1 MKTILITGGS
11 GFIGRHLCRAAI
23 NRKYTVI
30 VLTRDR
36 SMAAKHLPSD
46 VSLIDDLNQLEAY
59 PAVDIVV
66 NLAGQSLAE
75 GRWTMK
81 RKAQLLESRVGTTDK
96 LFNYFKTSNA
106 KPPQVVISGSAV
118 GFYGAGNG
126 EDKPITE
133 NAGSEANFSHYLCAQ
148 WEQSASQFESL
159 GSRVCYL
166 RTGIVLGEQGALAK
180 MLPPFKVGL
189 GGPFGNGNH
198 WMPWIHIQDIVNIA
212 LYCIN
217 QTSLQGAINGT
228 APHPVRNNEFVK
240 TLGAVLKRPAFFPL
254 PATVV
259 KLLFGQMG
267 EELLLQGKAVV
278 PKKLQDSG
286 YQFQYTNLRS
296 ALSDII
302 H

>member
-11 GFIGRHLCRAAI
+11 GFIGRYLCRAAI
-23 NRKYTVI
+23 KRKYTVI

-106 KPPQVVISGSAV
+106 KSPQVVISGSAV

-133 NAGSEANFSHYLCAQ
+133 NAGSEANFSQYLCAQ

-180 MLPPFKVGL
+180 MLPPFKLGL
-189 GGPFGNGNH
+189 GGPFGNGKH
-198 WMPWIHIQDIVNIA
+198 WMPWIHIQDIVNIV

-217 QTSLQGAINGT
+217 ETSLQGAINGT
-228 APHPVRNNEFVK
+228 APQPVRNHEFVK
-240 TLGAVLKRPAFFPL
+240 TLGAVLKRPAFFPM

-286 YQFQYTNLRS
+286 FQFQYTNLQS

>member
-23 NRKYTVI
+23 KRKYTVI

-228 APHPVRNNEFVK
+228 APNPVRNNEFVK

-254 PATVV
+254 PATVF
-259 KLLFGQMG
+259 KLLF
-267 EELLLQGKAVV
+267 
-278 PKKLQDSG
+278 
-286 YQFQYTNLRS
+286 
-296 ALSDII
+296 
-302 H
+302 

>member
-59 PAVDIVV
+59 PAVEIVV

-286 YQFQYTNLRS
+286 FQFQYTNLQS

>member
-23 NRKYTVI
+23 KRKYTVI

-286 YQFQYTNLRS
+286 FQFQYTNLQS

>member
-23 NRKYTVI
+23 KRKYTVI

-148 WEQSASQFESL
+148 WEHSASQFESL

-198 WMPWIHIQDIVNIA
+198 WMPWIHIEDIVNIA

-286 YQFQYTNLRS
+286 FQFQYTNLQS

>member
-23 NRKYTVI
+23 KRKYTVI

-59 PAVDIVV
+59 PAVEIVV

-286 YQFQYTNLRS
+286 FQFQYTNLQS

>member
-23 NRKYTVI
+23 KRKYTVI

-75 GRWTMK
+75 GRWTEK
-81 RKAQLLESRVGTTDK
+81 RKGQLLESRVGTTDK

-198 WMPWIHIQDIVNIA
+198 WMPWIHIEDIVNIA

-286 YQFQYTNLRS
+286 FQFQYTNLQS

>member
-23 NRKYTVI
+23 KRKYTVI

-81 RKAQLLESRVGTTDK
+81 RKGQLLESRVGTTDK

-198 WMPWIHIQDIVNIA
+198 WMPWIHIEDIVNIA

-228 APHPVRNNEFVK
+228 APQPVRNNEFVK

-286 YQFQYTNLRS
+286 FQFQYTNLQS

>member
-23 NRKYTVI
+23 KRKYTVI

-198 WMPWIHIQDIVNIA
+198 WMPWIHIQDIVNIV

-286 YQFQYTNLRS
+286 FQFQYTNLQS

>member
-23 NRKYTVI
+23 KRKYTVI

-198 WMPWIHIQDIVNIA
+198 WMPWIHIEDIVNIA

-228 APHPVRNNEFVK
+228 APQPVCNHEFVK
-240 TLGAVLKRPAFFPL
+240 TLGAVLKRPSFL
-254 PATVV
+254 PMPAPVV
-259 KLLFGQMG
+259 RLLFGQMG

-286 YQFQYTNLRS
+286 FQFQYTNLQS

>member
-23 NRKYTVI
+23 KRKYTVI

-166 RTGIVLGEQGALAK
+166 RIGIVLGEQGALAK

-198 WMPWIHIQDIVNIA
+198 WMPWIHIEDIVNIA

-286 YQFQYTNLRS
+286 FQFQYTNLQS

>member
-23 NRKYTVI
+23 KRKYTVI

-240 TLGAVLKRPAFFPL
+240 TLGAVLKRPAFFPM

-267 EELLLQGKAVV
+267 EELLLQGKSVV

-286 YQFQYTNLRS
+286 YPFQYTNLQS

-302 H
+302 Q

>member
-23 NRKYTVI
+23 KRKYTVI

-96 LFNYFKTSNA
+96 LFNYFKTSKA

-217 QTSLQGAINGT
+217 QASLQGAINGT

-286 YQFQYTNLRS
+286 FQFQYTNLQS

>member
-23 NRKYTVI
+23 KRKYTVI

-46 VSLIDDLNQLEAY
+46 VSLFDDLNQLEAY

-75 GRWTMK
+75 GRWTEK
-81 RKAQLLESRVGTTDK
+81 RKGQLLESRVGTTDK

-198 WMPWIHIQDIVNIA
+198 WMPWIHIEDIVNIA

-286 YQFQYTNLRS
+286 FQFQYTNLQS

>member
-59 PAVDIVV
+59 PAVEIVV

>member
-198 WMPWIHIQDIVNIA
+198 WMPWIHIEDIVNIA

-286 YQFQYTNLRS
+286 FQFQYTNLQS

>member
-286 YQFQYTNLRS
+286 FQFQYTNLQS

>member
-23 NRKYTVI
+23 KRKYTVI

-126 EDKPITE
+126 DDKPITE
-133 NAGSEANFSHYLCAQ
+133 NAGSEANFSQYLCAQ
-148 WEQSASQFESL
+148 WEQSASQFENL

-180 MLPPFKVGL
+180 MLPPFKAGL

-198 WMPWIHIQDIVNIA
+198 WMPWIHIQDIVNIV

-228 APHPVRNNEFVK
+228 APQPVRNNEFVK
-240 TLGAVLKRPAFFPL
+240 TLGAVLKRPSFL
-254 PATVV
+254 PMPAPVV
-259 KLLFGQMG
+259 RLLFGQMG

>member
-23 NRKYTVI
+23 KRKYTVI

>member
-23 NRKYTVI
+23 KRKYTVI

-198 WMPWIHIQDIVNIA
+198 WMPWIHIEDIVNIA

-286 YQFQYTNLRS
+286 FQFQYTNLQS

>member
-23 NRKYTVI
+23 KRKYTVI

-81 RKAQLLESRVGTTDK
+81 RKAQLLDSRVGTTDK

-286 YQFQYTNLRS
+286 FQFQYTNLQS

>member
-23 NRKYTVI
+23 KRKYTVI

-126 EDKPITE
+126 GDKPNTE

-286 YQFQYTNLRS
+286 FQFQYTNLQS